1 VRALQLISPVADAT
15 VALRADHMDAL
26 ACGLGVTE
34 HEPRGQAAAEIRDL
48 LDWVLARLKRGAA
61 RLEAVPAP
69 EGLRA

>member
-1 VRALQLISPVADAT
+1 

-34 HEPRGQAAAEIRDL
+34 HDPRGKAAAEIRDL
-48 LDWVLARLKRGAA
+48 LEWVLGRLKRGAA

-69 EGLRA
+69 EVLRA